1 MLVRELQ
8 IYFHEHNE
16 VMSMYDDEVPN
27 ETTLRA
33 MREADEILAAW
44 EKLHAESIFTHE
56 VINMRPYSYDDDDD
70 RPLSPETL
78 RAIEEA
84 KRIVE
89 AWRKL
94 SEIAPI
100 G

>member
-44 EKLHAESIFTHE
+44 EKLHAESIITHE
-56 VINMRPYSYDDDDD
+56 VMNMRPYSYDD
-70 RPLSPETL
+70 REEIPNETTL
-78 RAIEEA
+78 HAMEEA
-84 KRIVE
+84 KKIIE
-89 AWRKL
+89 AWRKMNG
-94 SEIAPI
+94 E
-100 G
+100 